1 MTEAKVDRTTAE
13 RIAMMIR
20 EGMPI
25 EEIADIENIPPRL
38 VAVLEHSIALREG
51 EGTKLERLMDLL
63 KENTLL
69 SQSNIELK
77 DYAAKQLGKWLVQAG
92 MQPGQIHICTGLSI
106 HKCRHL
112 YQQVRAVFDTEEAF
126 IPMPQT
132 FISRLVMSIF
142 ASHYLYLQSQSD
154 TRSIQL
160 PNVVVAWS
168 RTVDEVIN
176 SRLDELA
183 GFDRKLISL
192 GSLFDTAR
200 CLREVGMRPG
210 EKMSCT
216 DGKRVRKIAR
226 SRCEQCGSYYVWCV
240 TARRHKASRCCFCEL
255 LSESTADKGK
265 KLMKR
270 KLPGETE
277 AMQ

>member
-92 MQPGQIHICTGLSI
+92 MPGQIHICTGLSI

-192 GSLFDTAR
+192 GFCST
-200 CLREVGMRPG
+200 RPG
-210 EKMSCT
+210 VCEKLECALVKNCHVPT
-216 DGKRVRKIAR
+216 VNVFER
-226 SRCEQCGSYYVWCV
+226 
-240 TARRHKASRCCFCEL
+240 L
-255 LSESTADKGK
+255 L
-265 KLMKR
+265 
-270 KLPGETE
+270 E
-277 AMQ
+277 AVANNAGAITFGV

>member
-1 MTEAKVDRTTAE
+1 
-13 RIAMMIR
+13 
-20 EGMPI
+20 
-25 EEIADIENIPPRL
+25 
-38 VAVLEHSIALREG
+38 
-51 EGTKLERLMDLL
+51 
-63 KENTLL
+63 
-69 SQSNIELK
+69 
-77 DYAAKQLGKWLVQAG
+77 
-92 MQPGQIHICTGLSI
+92 
-106 HKCRHL
+106 
-112 YQQVRAVFDTEEAF
+112 
-126 IPMPQT
+126 MPQT

-176 SRLDELA
+176 TRLDELA

-200 CLREVGMRPG
+200 CLREVEMRPG
-210 EKMSCT
+210 EKLSCT